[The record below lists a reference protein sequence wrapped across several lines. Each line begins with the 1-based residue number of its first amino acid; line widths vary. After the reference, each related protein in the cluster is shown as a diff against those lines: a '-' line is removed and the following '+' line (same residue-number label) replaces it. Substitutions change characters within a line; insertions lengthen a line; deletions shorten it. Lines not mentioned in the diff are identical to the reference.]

1 MELARRHFHH
11 IGKSASI
18 FFLSPFSFGSCIMNT
33 DKRGLL
39 LLEWSFRGQHIK
51 DRRGCQEKPRGHS
64 TLTSTTRLTI
74 HLLTFWPLV
83 STTNQCNVAFKTP
96 VFKVSL
102 VSLLLVRLLAL
113 ILSMIHYA
121 MRHSQQHMC
130 SSVLKSSSYPCF
142 ASINQ
147 TLLSSFSEG
156 LFVRRRRTFYIGK
169 TWATKS
175 LCQAAVPEE

>member
-1 MELARRHFHH
+1 MPRKAKGTFYFDFHY
-11 IGKSASI
+11 SANDSSSY
-18 FFLSPFSFGSCIMNT
+18 FLTPRLHHEPMWLL
-33 DKRGLL
+33 KR
-39 LLEWSFRGQHIK
+39 
-51 DRRGCQEKPRGHS
+51 PRY
-64 TLTSTTRLTI
+64 L
-74 HLLTFWPLV
+74 PLH
-83 STTNQCNVAFKTP
+83 TMFP